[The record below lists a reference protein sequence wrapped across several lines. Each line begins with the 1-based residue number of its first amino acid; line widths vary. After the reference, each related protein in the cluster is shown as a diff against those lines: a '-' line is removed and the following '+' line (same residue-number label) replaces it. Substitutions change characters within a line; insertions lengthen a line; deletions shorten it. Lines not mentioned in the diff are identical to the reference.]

1 MSDYMFM
8 LESHLS
14 ADQSR
19 AVSEIQAAA
28 TQANLNVFLT
38 GGAMRDMLGGFPIV
52 ELDFTIEGNA
62 LKVAQAVAKK
72 SGAKIHSEDDNRKLA
87 HLVFRS
93 GVHATVGMARQEKY
107 SKPGTKPA
115 VRPATI
121 HEDLRG
127 RDFTINSIAL
137 SLNPASRGLLLDPN
151 NGVGDLERKELRAV
165 SNYTL
170 YDDPIRLV
178 RLLRFKVRLTFT
190 IEERTKMQYDNA
202 REAQLE
208 TRIAAPD
215 LLEEL
220 RHIANEPNCADI
232 IRVLEEEKLLHLYS
246 PDLAGA
252 KLNHPGLQKLQKARQ
267 LVPFGIDIHLES
279 MGLFLYFLTEK
290 LPVKDR
296 AALIK
301 NVGLSRREVDQWQKL
316 EAKSK
321 KLERDLKSAKLQK
334 PSKVYQALVD
344 VPGDQILFLLAHS
357 TERLVHDRIKNYL
370 QKYLPSAQEVTER
383 DVLATGARPGTPK
396 FQKVREEMI
405 RAKLDARP
413 KKIPPPVEA
422 PAPGPG
428 GAPGGPGRP
437 PSGGPGRPPAGGP
450 GRPPGGGPGHPPTG
464 GPGRP
469 PVASPGRPSASGPGR
484 APAMARKS

>member
-8 LESHLS
+8 LDSHLS

-19 AVSEIQAAA
+19 AVSEIQTAA
-28 TQANLNVFLT
+28 TNANLNVFLT

-52 ELDFTIEGNA
+52 EIDFTIEGNA
-62 LKVAQAVAKK
+62 LKLAQAVAKK
-72 SGAKIHSEDDNRKLA
+72 SGAKIVSEDEDRKLA
-87 HLVFRS
+87 HLVFPS
-93 GVHATVGMARQEKY
+93 GVHVTAGMARQEKF
-107 SKPGTKPA
+107 SKPGGKPS

-170 YDDPIRLV
+170 YDDPIRLL
-178 RLLRFKVRLTFT
+178 RLLRFKVRLGFG

-208 TRIAAPD
+208 TRIAAEQ
-215 LLEEL
+215 LLDEL
-220 RHIANEPNCADI
+220 RHIANEPNCADVV
-232 IRVLEEEKLLHLYS
+232 RVLEEEKLLHLFS

-267 LVPFGIDIHLES
+267 VVPFGVDIHLES

-290 LPVKDR
+290 LPAKDR
-296 AALIK
+296 AAFTK
-301 NVGLSRREVDQWQKL
+301 NLGVSRREVDQWQKL
-316 EAKSK
+316 EAKAK
-321 KLERDLKSAKLQK
+321 KLEKELKSAKLAK
-334 PSKVYQALVD
+334 PSKVYQALVSS
-344 VPGDQILFLLAHS
+344 PGDQILFLLAHS
-357 TERLVHDRIKNYL
+357 NERLVHDRIKNYL

-383 DVLATGARPGTPK
+383 EVAATGVKPGTPK
-396 FQKVREEMI
+396 FQKAREEMI
-405 RAKLDARP
+405 LTKLDARP
-413 KKIPPPVEA
+413 KKIPPPEA
-422 PAPGPG
+422 LPTGPNSAPTVGPGRGPGPG
-428 GAPGGPGRP
+428 PN
-437 PSGGPGRPPAGGP
+437 
-450 GRPPGGGPGHPPTG
+450 
-464 GPGRP
+464 
-469 PVASPGRPSASGPGR
+469 R
-484 APAMARKS
+484 APAMARKSL

>member
-28 TQANLNVFLT
+28 THANLNVFLT

-62 LKVAQAVAKK
+62 LKVAQGVAKK
-72 SGAKIHSEDDNRKLA
+72 TGAKIQAEDDNRKVA
-87 HLVFRS
+87 QLVFRS
-93 GVHATVGMARQEKY
+93 GVRATVGMARQEKY
-107 SKPGTKPA
+107 SQPGTKPA

-127 RDFTINSIAL
+127 RDFTVNSIAL

-151 NGVGDLERKELRAV
+151 NGAGDLERKELRAV

-170 YDDPIRLV
+170 YDDPVRLL
-178 RLLRFKVRLTFT
+178 RLLRFKVRLGFN

-208 TRIAAPD
+208 TRIQPQE

-232 IRVLEEEKLLHLYS
+232 IKLLEDEKLLHLYS

-267 LVPFGIDIHLES
+267 LAPFGIDIHLES
-279 MGLFLYFLTEK
+279 VGLFLYFLTEK
-290 LPVKDR
+290 LPAKDC
-296 AALIK
+296 AAFIK
-301 NVGLSRREVDQWQKL
+301 NVGLSKREVEQWQKL

-321 KLERDLKSAKLQK
+321 KLERELKSAKLQK
-334 PSKVYQALVD
+334 PSKVYQALSAA
-344 VPGDQILFLLAHS
+344 PGDQILFLLAHS
-357 TERLVHDRIKNYL
+357 SERLVHDRIKNYL
-370 QKYLPSAQEVTER
+370 QKYLPSAQEVTDR

-396 FQKVREEMI
+396 FQKAREEMI
-405 RAKLDARP
+405 LTKLDARP
-413 KKIPPPVEA
+413 KKIPPPGEVPA
-422 PAPGPG
+422 TGPGAAPGGGPG
-428 GAPGGPGRP
+428 RPPGPGGPGRP
-437 PSGGPGRPPAGGP
+437 PGPGGPGRPPA
-450 GRPPGGGPGHPPTG
+450 
-464 GPGRP
+464 
-469 PVASPGRPSASGPGR
+469 
-484 APAMARKS
+484 MARKSV

>member
-19 AVSEIQAAA
+19 AVSEIQEAP
-28 TQANLNVFLT
+28 THANLNVFLT

-72 SGAKIHSEDDNRKLA
+72 SGAKIQAEDDNRKVA
-87 HLVFRS
+87 HLVFRT

-165 SNYTL
+165 TNYTL
-170 YDDPIRLV
+170 YDDPVRLIRLQRFRV
-178 RLLRFKVRLTFT
+178 RLGFT
-190 IEERTKMQYDNA
+190 MDDRTKMQYDNA

-208 TRIAAPD
+208 TRIAPAE

-220 RHIANEPNCADI
+220 RHIANETNCADVVSI
-232 IRVLEEEKLLHLYS
+232 LE
-246 PDLAGA
+246 
-252 KLNHPGLQKLQKARQ
+252 
-267 LVPFGIDIHLES
+267 
-279 MGLFLYFLTEK
+279 T
-290 LPVKDR
+290 
-296 AALIK
+296 
-301 NVGLSRREVDQWQKL
+301 
-316 EAKSK
+316 
-321 KLERDLKSAKLQK
+321 
-334 PSKVYQALVD
+334 
-344 VPGDQILFLLAHS
+344 
-357 TERLVHDRIKNYL
+357 
-370 QKYLPSAQEVTER
+370 
-383 DVLATGARPGTPK
+383 
-396 FQKVREEMI
+396 
-405 RAKLDARP
+405 
-413 KKIPPPVEA
+413 
-422 PAPGPG
+422 
-428 GAPGGPGRP
+428 
-437 PSGGPGRPPAGGP
+437 
-450 GRPPGGGPGHPPTG
+450 
-464 GPGRP
+464 
-469 PVASPGRPSASGPGR
+469 
-484 APAMARKS
+484 

>member
-19 AVSEIQAAA
+19 AVSEIQATA

-62 LKVAQAVAKK
+62 LKAAQAVAKK
-72 SGAKIHSEDDNRKLA
+72 TGAKIQSEDDNRKVA

-170 YDDPIRLV
+170 YDDPIRLL
-178 RLLRFKVRLTFT
+178 RMLRFKVRLSFN

-208 TRIAAPD
+208 TRIQPQE

-232 IRVLEEEKLLHLYS
+232 IKLLEEEKLLYLYS

-267 LVPFGIDIHLES
+267 LVPFGMDIHLES
-279 MGLFLYFLTEK
+279 VGLFLYFLTEK
-290 LPVKDR
+290 LPAKDR
-296 AALIK
+296 VTFIK
-301 NVGLSRREVDQWQKL
+301 NAGLSRREVDQWQKL
-316 EAKSK
+316 EGKAK
-321 KLERDLKSAKLQK
+321 KLERELKSAKLQK
-334 PSKVYQALVD
+334 PSKVYQALTG

-405 RAKLDARP
+405 LTKLDARP

-422 PAPGPG
+422 PATGPG
-428 GAPGGPGRP
+428 AAQAAGGPGRPPGPGGPGRP
-437 PSGGPGRPPAGGP
+437 PSPGGPNRAPAPGGPARPPA
-450 GRPPGGGPGHPPTG
+450 
-464 GPGRP
+464 
-469 PVASPGRPSASGPGR
+469 ASPPARPGAPGAGR
-484 APAMARKS
+484 AMARKS

>member
-28 TQANLNVFLT
+28 THANLNVFLT

-62 LKVAQAVAKK
+62 LKVAQAVAKTT
-72 SGAKIHSEDDNRKLA
+72 GAKIQAEDDNRKVA
-87 HLVFRS
+87 QLVFRS
-93 GVHATVGMARQEKY
+93 GVRATVGMARQEKY
-107 SKPGTKPA
+107 AKPGTKPA

-127 RDFTINSIAL
+127 RDFTITSIAL

-170 YDDPIRLV
+170 YDDPIRLL
-178 RLLRFKVRLTFT
+178 RLLRFKVRLGFN

-208 TRIAAPD
+208 TRIAPSE

-232 IRVLEEEKLLHLYS
+232 IKLLEEEKLLHLYS

-279 MGLFLYFLTEK
+279 MGLFLYFLAEK
-290 LPVKDR
+290 LPAKDS
-296 AALIK
+296 AAFIK
-301 NVGLSRREVDQWQKL
+301 NVGLSKREVELWQKL
-316 EAKSK
+316 EAKAK
-321 KLERDLKSAKLQK
+321 KLERELKSAKLQK
-334 PSKVYQALVD
+334 PSKVYQALSAA
-344 VPGDQILFLLAHS
+344 PGDQILFLLAHS
-357 TERLVHDRIKNYL
+357 SERLVHDRIKNYL

-405 RAKLDARP
+405 LTKLDARP
-413 KKIPPPVEA
+413 KKIPPPPEV
-422 PAPGPG
+422 PASGPGASPAGGPGRPPG

-437 PSGGPGRPPAGGP
+437 PA
-450 GRPPGGGPGHPPTG
+450 
-464 GPGRP
+464 
-469 PVASPGRPSASGPGR
+469 
-484 APAMARKS
+484 AMARKSI